1 MLVPKNVQKMAI
13 WYSTFMIYIYFTY
26 YWLILHIRSIRLCNF
41 DIHSIILCNFIGK
54 ELQLPCE
61 EDLSSEV
68 KEIREQFSRC
78 HLDACRARISMCR
91 RRLLKV
97 YRGVFSGTDLVNWLL
112 EVGIVDNREDAVRYG
127 RCLLES
133 RVLQHVDGTHHF
145 YDQNL
150 LYTFNA

>member
-1 MLVPKNVQKMAI
+1 MTLA
-13 WYSTFMIYIYFTY
+13 
-26 YWLILHIRSIRLCNF
+26 
-41 DIHSIILCNFIGK
+41 GK

-61 EDLSSEV
+61 EALSPEV
-68 KEIREQFSRC
+68 KAIREQFNRC

-91 RRLLKV
+91 RRLLRV

-112 EVGIVDNREDAVRYG
+112 EVGIADNREDAVQYG

-150 LYTFNA
+150 LYTFNI

>member
-1 MLVPKNVQKMAI
+1 M
-13 WYSTFMIYIYFTY
+13 
-26 YWLILHIRSIRLCNF
+26 
-41 DIHSIILCNFIGK
+41 IGK

-61 EDLSSEV
+61 EALSPEV

-78 HLDACRARISMCR
+78 HLDACRTRISMCR

-97 YRGVFSGTDLVNWLL
+97 YRGVFSGRDLVNWLL
-112 EVGIVDNREDAVRYG
+112 EVGIVSNREDAVRYG

>member
-1 MLVPKNVQKMAI
+1 MR
-13 WYSTFMIYIYFTY
+13 YICLLLYF
-26 YWLILHIRSIRLCNF
+26 
-41 DIHSIILCNFIGK
+41 IILTGR
-54 ELQLPCE
+54 ELQLPRE
-61 EDLSSEV
+61 EALSSEV
-68 KEIREQFSRC
+68 TAIRDQFNRC

-97 YRGVFSGTDLVNWLL
+97 YRGVFSGTDLVDWLL
-112 EVGIVDNREDAVRYG
+112 EVGIVNNREDAVWYG

-145 YDQNL
+145 YDKNL